1 MGATLVPVI
10 RSFSHKGLQ
19 ELFDTGKSRRVRADQ
34 VARILRRLDALDRAA
49 EPGDLDLPGFG
60 FHSLRGLPKRFSV
73 MVNGPW
79 RITFEWIDGEPWN
92 VDLEQYH

>member
-1 MGATLVPVI
+1 MLYSQAAVI

-19 ELFDTGKSRRVRADQ
+19 ELFETGHSRKVRPDQ
-34 VARILRRLDALDRAA
+34 VARILRRLDALDRVA
-49 EPGDLDLPGFG
+49 EPGELDLPGFG
-60 FHSLRGLPKRFSV
+60 FHGLRGLPKRFSV